1 MKIANIII
9 FTLFLCISLCFLY
22 SNVLNKKNRVDKK
35 SMFSNKVYKVFLFGI
50 LIVGIFVRV
59 YKFGEVPGGFNQDG
73 AMAVVDGI
81 ALAEYGTDRYGMFM
95 PVHLTAWGYGQMS
108 SLLSYLIAFFVN
120 IFGFSTIIVRLPI
133 LIISL
138 ISSICFYLFVRDIFG
153 KDISLIAAFFLTINP
168 WHIMQSRWI
177 LDCNLFPHFLMI
189 GIYLL
194 NRGINKKIYLMISMI
209 FFGLSMYCYGIS
221 IYTVPVFLLGVCIY
235 LIKMKKVTF
244 KDALFAFLIFMLIS
258 WPFILTMI
266 INFFK
271 VDTIKTPF
279 FTIPFFEN
287 SVRSSD
293 ILFFSDNILSQ
304 LFINIAY
311 LIKVVVFQIKDLPW
325 NDIEGFGTMYKFSI
339 PFIILGVYL
348 ILKKHKKSSGAI
360 ILFMF
365 FLTGIW
371 CGITTNYVNINRI
384 NIIFYPLIILL
395 SIGVYDVIKYF
406 KNFKWIIMVVYIVT
420 FLIFS
425 SNYFTTYQKSI
436 SKYFF
441 KDFGDA
447 LISIKDSDA
456 EKFYITA
463 DVQYEGSSDVSEI
476 LTMFYHEID
485 AKYYQGKVLIDNKSF
500 KDKYVFSS
508 IKNLKIN
515 PLEDA
520 IYVIT
525 ENDLRYFDKENF
537 SFSKYGS
544 YYVVGLKN

>member
-1 MKIANIII
+1 
-9 FTLFLCISLCFLY
+9 
-22 SNVLNKKNRVDKK
+22 
-35 SMFSNKVYKVFLFGI
+35 
-50 LIVGIFVRV
+50 
-59 YKFGEVPGGFNQDG
+59 
-73 AMAVVDGI
+73 
-81 ALAEYGTDRYGMFM
+81 
-95 PVHLTAWGYGQMS
+95 
-108 SLLSYLIAFFVN
+108 
-120 IFGFSTIIVRLPI
+120 
-133 LIISL
+133 
-138 ISSICFYLFVRDIFG
+138 
-153 KDISLIAAFFLTINP
+153 
-168 WHIMQSRWI
+168 MQSRWV

-209 FFGLSMYCYGIS
+209 FFGFSMYCYGIS

-235 LIKMKKVTF
+235 LIKIKKVTF
-244 KDALFAFLIFMLIS
+244 KDSLFAFLIFMLVS
-258 WPFILTMI
+258 WPFIFTMI
-266 INFFK
+266 INFLK
-271 VDTIKTPF
+271 IDTIKTPF

-293 ILFFSDNILSQ
+293 ILFFSEKFLSQ
-304 LFINIAY
+304 LLINLAC
-311 LIKVVVFQIKDLPW
+311 LIRVIFFQIKDLPW

-348 ILKKHKKSSGAI
+348 ILKNHKKSSGTK

-365 FLTGIW
+365 FLTGIC
-371 CGITTNYVNINRI
+371 CGITTNYVNVNRI
-384 NIIFYPLIILL
+384 NIIFYSLIILL
-395 SIGVYDVIKYF
+395 SLGVYCVINYL
-406 KNFKWIIMVVYIVT
+406 KNSKWIIIGAYTV
-420 FLIFS
+420 IFIIFCC
-425 SNYFTTYQKSI
+425 NYFTTYQESI

-447 LISIKDSDA
+447 LISIKDSGA

-485 AKYYQGKVLIDNKSF
+485 AKYYQGKILIDNKSF

-508 IKNLKIN
+508 IKELKIN
-515 PLEDA
+515 TLEDA

-544 YYVVGLKN
+544 YYVVEFKN